1 MEWLVWLGSAVTL
14 AGLAGLVQ
22 CIRLV
27 LAARR
32 AGLGDDAL
40 RARLQRIV
48 ALNFGALAVSA
59 LGLGLVIVGVL
70 LG

>member
-1 MEWLVWLGSAVTL
+1 MEWLVWAGSALTL
-14 AGLAGLVQ
+14 VGIAGLVQ

-27 LAARR
+27 VAARR
-32 AGLGDDAL
+32 AGLGDAAL

-48 ALNFGALAVSA
+48 ALNFGALALSA